1 MWYNISEAN
10 EYLVVTGA
18 GIEGRAPSCFSDQ
31 SLTNRQR
38 CPHREEGFRLS
49 MAEGFK
55 DIGVTF
61 RLLAQSSG
69 VGTTSLHTPLCLA
82 NFRESMT
89 IEKLKFALPAVFT
102 IGTRS
107 QIRGSICGANPATR
121 S

>member
-18 GIEGRAPSCFSDQ
+18 GIEGRAPSCFLDQ
-31 SLTNRQR
+31 SFTNRQR

-49 MAEGFK
+49 MAKSLK
-55 DIGVTF
+55 DIGIAI

-69 VGTTSLHTPLCLA
+69 VRTTSLYTTLCLA
-82 NFRESMT
+82 NSVESMT

-102 IGTRS
+102 IGMSS
-107 QIRGSICGANPATR
+107 QIPDKIRCAYSAAR